1 MNLWRLIFTFF
12 RIIILYGIFV
22 IIPRQYLDKI
32 LKKYFFYI
40 WNENGPVVRLMTFF
54 DTREE
59 DIDNFFDT
67 VKKAVKN

>member
-22 IIPRQYLDKI
+22 IILRQYLDKI

-40 WNENGPVVRLMTFF
+40 WNENGPVVRLMTSF

-59 DIDNFFDT
+59 DIDNFIDT

>member
-40 WNENGPVVRLMTFF
+40 WNENGPVVRLMTSF

-59 DIDNFFDT
+59 DIDNFIDT
-67 VKKAVKN
+67 VKKAVKK